1 MTLLEPFW
9 LLAALPLALLLWS
22 QRSDRPDRQRR
33 RLLWMRG
40 SLLALVVLAL
50 AAPVVTWRSSDL
62 DVAVLVDVSAS
73 VEPASLNRALQA
85 IDRGIDPEGPVRLF
99 AYADRAAAA
108 GNAEDLRRLEVADS
122 STAAAGN
129 ATLDRGSTR
138 PRSGEGRP
146 PAACCRGRAWRCRP
160 RRCWNR
166 RLPVAAGPPR
176 CPATPRSTAAAR
188 GRRPPFARPRPRSGA
203 IASAASAPFGRPER
217 GRHRGPNRGPVSG
230 APHRHGGSRPGGA
243 TRVDRVGRN
252 RQRRAPAARR
262 RAPQLGLPARQPR
275 IPARGPTDPARRRRR
290 RTAQRAA
297 LTRGHADR
305 ARVDVRRAGTPD
317 VRSRPRQRRRRG
329 ANPGRRLARQSSA
342 WSPSTALCCWRQPI
356 TPAICSGCWKLRD
369 CR

>member
-9 LLAALPLALLLWS
+9 LLAALPLAVLLWS

-138 PRSGEGRP
+138 PE
-146 PAACCRGRAWRCRP
+146 AALRQ
-160 RRCWNR
+160 
-166 RLPVAAGPPR
+166 
-176 CPATPRSTAAAR
+176 TAAALR
-188 GRRPPFARPRPRSGA
+188 GGSCSPH
-203 IASAASAPFGRPER
+203 SAPFGRPEH
-217 GRHRGPNRGPVSG
+217 GRHRCPNRGPVSG
-230 APHRHGGSRPGGA
+230 APHRHRGSRPGGA
-243 TRVDRVGRN
+243 TGVDRV
-252 RQRRAPAARR
+252 RRTRRR
-262 RAPQLGLPARQPR
+262 RAPVARRGAPQLDLPPRQPR
-275 IPARGPTDPARRRRR
+275 VPARGPSDPARWRRRR
-290 RTAQRAA
+290 AA
-297 LTRGHADR
+297 HRPARPRGHADR
-305 ARVDVRRAGTPD
+305 AGVDLRRAGTPD
-317 VRSRPRQRRRRG
+317 VRGRAGERRR
-329 ANPGRRLARQSSA
+329 
-342 WSPSTALCCWRQPI
+342 
-356 TPAICSGCWKLRD
+356 
-369 CR
+369 